1 MASAGNHRYAK
12 ALVFEESSDYNSG
25 ESNTLVC
32 QNGILYFN
40 GKQLSSNTGNQ
51 FDIFTANKVTRL
63 SGANISWESNLV
75 VLPYAGTISPT
86 ASAGQGFQSDG
97 DFLYYNGVQISAFS
111 NIYQDSNPLTSNSI
125 TPLGD
130 SRFVVRSNLQVL
142 NVMNALAN
150 TITFFPDTLHF
161 ANTAPKIT
169 FNSSSFDI
177 QPENVGTNV
186 QFLGAKNGTGSD
198 CNVNFVSS
206 NTANEFGTDVVNL
219 KFKNKGDSGTASNNH
234 TLASI
239 KVTQTT
245 PFNSSQGGGSMTL
258 TARNPKNGL
267 LEADD
272 QLTMIHMNTNP
283 TANTIILA
291 PDFDAKVG
299 IMAGYTFSSTF
310 QIGQDGKEHLSLD
323 KTSNTL
329 MLGNGSKILT
339 ASNVWFQG
347 TSGDRVTIGSS
358 TQAGE
363 KSVVIGTAPSSGGV
377 PPAANV
383 VSIGFGHTGTL
394 EANVVKIGSY
404 STATKDG
411 SISIGNRA
419 VAGENGV
426 AIGSNSHCNAFS
438 VSFGIDTGAFR
449 QGKGCIAIGGE
460 AGHIDQARDNPSIG
474 EGAVAIGYRTGNSNQ
489 GVRSVAIGNEAGRC
503 QQGSES
509 VAVGFKA
516 GTQTQQ
522 VRATAI
528 GHNAGFS
535 TQGISTVAVGADAGY
550 STQQA
555 NAIAIGYRSGYNKQ
569 NTASISIGL
578 EAGFQ
583 GQYANSV
590 AIGYK
595 AGYTNQKSR
604 AVAVGNFAG
613 YYVQGVVGTAFGA
626 SAGSS
631 SQGDYAV
638 AIGNQAGESSQN
650 AYSVA
655 IGNQAGLSY
664 QNVYSVA
671 IGNQAGLSS
680 QESYAVAVGN
690 QAGLSSQGT
699 YGIAIGLE
707 AGMSYQGTSGVAIGA
722 SAGFQSQ
729 GSNSIALGKTAGRYI
744 QGENSVAI
752 GYECGDSS
760 QNAYSVAIGFS
771 AASKY
776 QSSHSIAIGNGAGH
790 NSQNTY
796 CVSMGY
802 STGTSYQD
810 DYAIAI
816 GQSSGHSFQSS
827 YSVAIGNIAGYESQG
842 HTAVAIGAAAGYS
855 GQGSYGIAIGIN
867 AGYSSQNAYSVAI
880 GYNAG
885 NQGQFCGSIAVGES
899 AGQYNQGRWC
909 IAIGR
914 LAGHISQAQEEENS
928 IAIGYEAAYN
938 SQGINCIALGYRAGF
953 NTQGDDSVAIGFL
966 AGAGVQHST
975 TIILNA
981 SGSNL
986 NSTGS
991 SRFHV
996 KPIRYLSGQS
1006 NVLSWNSVTGE
1017 ITCEEA
1023 KTFVIDH
1030 PDDKEKYLVHGCL
1043 EGPEG
1048 GVYYRGRGEVGTPV
1062 VLPKYVPNLI
1072 KGEPTIQVTPI
1083 YNGSVRTLNCSE
1095 YDLKTN
1101 SFEVF
1106 GTEGPFYWTFTA
1118 KRCDVNVEPLKAE
1131 TNVNGNGPYLFT
1143 D

>member
-347 TSGDRVTIGSS
+347 TNGDRVTIGSS

-707 AGMSYQGTSGVAIGA
+707 AG
-722 SAGFQSQ
+722 
-729 GSNSIALGKTAGRYI
+729 
-744 QGENSVAI
+744 E
-752 GYECGDSS
+752 SS
-760 QNAYSVAIGFS
+760 QNAYSVAIGTNAGRLGQFC
-771 AASKY
+771 
-776 QSSHSIAIGNGAGH
+776 SSVSVGSYAGES
-790 NSQNTY
+790 NQ
-796 CVSMGY
+796 
-802 STGTSYQD
+802 GTRC
-810 DYAIAI
+810 
-816 GQSSGHSFQSS
+816 
-827 YSVAIGNIAGYESQG
+827 VAIG
-842 HTAVAIGAAAGYS
+842 
-855 GQGSYGIAIGIN
+855 
-867 AGYSSQNAYSVAI
+867 
-880 GYNAG
+880 
-885 NQGQFCGSIAVGES
+885 
-899 AGQYNQGRWC
+899 W
-909 IAIGR
+909 
-914 LAGHISQAQEEENS
+914 LAGRVSQAQGESNS
-928 IAIGYEAAYN
+928 IAIGHEAAYN
-938 SQGINCIALGYRAGF
+938 SQGQNSIGLGYRAGF
-953 NTQGDDSVAIGFL
+953 DTQGRECIAIGHNAANNSQGLNSVAIGNQ
-966 AGAGVQHST
+966 AGSIAQGSYAVAIGYQAGKTSQHSN
-975 TIILNA
+975 TIVLNTSDAALNTAA
-981 SGSNL
+981 SG
-986 NSTGS
+986 
-991 SRFHV
+991 RFYV
-996 KPIRYLSGQS
+996 RPIRDVDSSGGQS
-1006 NVLSWNSVTGE
+1006 LGYEPTTGE
-1017 ITCEEA
+1017 IFRNTNAA

-1030 PDDKEKYLVHGCL
+1030 PLDPNRKHLVHGCL

-1062 VLPKYVPNLI
+1062 VLPKYVANLI

-1083 YNGSVRTLNCSE
+1083 YNGSVRALNCSE
-1095 YDLKTN
+1095 YDIKTN

-1106 GTEGPFYWTFTA
+1106 GTEGPFYWTLTA

-1131 TNVNGNGPYLFT
+1131 TNVSGDGPYLFT
-1143 D
+1143 TN